1 MAREPSLSRSDRRVR
16 CSSGELH
23 HSVERQCESPRSYRT
38 PPWRRV
44 GDPRLVGGILGSH
57 EGSGAMPRWL
67 LILAART
74 QLWLRARAQLDLDRV
89 LLLDDLG
96 VSAARR
102 V

>member
-1 MAREPSLSRSDRRVR
+1 
-16 CSSGELH
+16 
-23 HSVERQCESPRSYRT
+23 
-38 PPWRRV
+38 
-44 GDPRLVGGILGSH
+44 
-57 EGSGAMPRWL
+57 MPRWL